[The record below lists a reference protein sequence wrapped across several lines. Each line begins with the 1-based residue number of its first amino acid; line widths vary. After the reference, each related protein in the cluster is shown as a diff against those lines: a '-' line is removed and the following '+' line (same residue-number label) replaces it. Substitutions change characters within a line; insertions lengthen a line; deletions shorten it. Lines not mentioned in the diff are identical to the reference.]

1 VAHRIM
7 LHVDVAARD
16 DRQATEWAK
25 KLDELLKNPMVRM
38 TLESNGIVVQGQEVY
53 QPQRLPPARPPVR
66 R

>member
-7 LHVDVAARD
+7 VHVDVIARD
-16 DRQATEWAK
+16 DQEAAVWAQ

-38 TLESNGIVVQGQEVY
+38 AIEGEGIRVSGQQVY
-53 QPQRLPPARPPVR
+53 QPQRIPAVR